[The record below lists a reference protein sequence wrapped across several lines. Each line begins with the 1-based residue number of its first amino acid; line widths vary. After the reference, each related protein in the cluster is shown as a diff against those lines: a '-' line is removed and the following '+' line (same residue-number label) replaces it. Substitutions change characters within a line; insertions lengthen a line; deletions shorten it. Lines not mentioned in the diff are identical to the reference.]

1 MNHCRNWSTRFRL
14 IARLVSQYAG
24 LGSAK
29 SKGQRFFAES
39 SVVSSPIGYGCG
51 FATQSGA
58 NEAR

>member
-14 IARLVSQYAG
+14 ITRLVSQSAG
-24 LGSAK
+24 LAK